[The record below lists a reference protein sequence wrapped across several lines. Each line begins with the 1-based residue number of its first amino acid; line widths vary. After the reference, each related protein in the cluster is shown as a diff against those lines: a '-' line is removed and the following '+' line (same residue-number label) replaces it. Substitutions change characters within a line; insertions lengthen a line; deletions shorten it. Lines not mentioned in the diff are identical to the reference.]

1 MNIIELNNQV
11 ENFVNKYEL
20 SNEVFA
26 LKKEHAIQKSE
37 EWQRVLDSF
46 KEAGRTL
53 RIGIIGRV
61 KAGKSSM
68 LNALLFNGND
78 ILPKAATPMTAALT
92 IMEYSETIRAEVD
105 FFSEADI
112 QEIKQKHDAYHEL
125 FEKKLKEVEEELTQ
139 KEKGKRN
146 RDLELNEV
154 QSENK
159 SFKERFMNNKTNNE
173 KDIKEKAL
181 KRVEREMKND
191 PTFASYDQYQRIK
204 ATNKSLKD
212 LENFLV
218 IEANSIEALM
228 NGELN
233 QFVGSSG
240 EFMPFTKSVKLYIPE
255 PGLQGLQIIDTPG
268 INDPVTSRGERTE
281 QLLQD
286 CDVVLL
292 VSPAGQF
299 LSSEDTD
306 LIHRVTT
313 KEGTQQAYIIASQID
328 TQLFGSEKKDFTNP
342 IDVLKN
348 LSKNNLTNHAHSVL
362 KAQLAQ
368 YSSMKTVMDKLTK
381 HQVICLSSVAFSLLK
396 RFNEEQNWDDNLKTV
411 WSNLKLHFPDT
422 FNQPELAKN
431 ALKKLANIEKLH
443 QVIQEV
449 QENKDKILAEKKIN
463 FEKDKQK
470 ALFDYIDGLTSR
482 INEQINYIENSDIS
496 ELQKQSKHLNNQKE
510 KLKYKLDDAYDDLIL
525 DIKINLDKQLKEQLK
540 NEMQKYNSTSE
551 NSQSEEQETTRVLV
565 NKRWAIMKWLGFK
578 DEYETHYENITVVQT
593 APIYRAIQDIR
604 NNLEDKLLD
613 ISNSYLKKF
622 KNKIYTIICS
632 SLEEVMKDEEL
643 DIQLIVRAGK
653 NVLAQFPEPQFKLA
667 DDIPSYLRKS
677 GKLTKYEAE
686 SYINSANEYVMNLNQ
701 IIRTEINHYIENL
714 MNNLRQIS
722 LSNLLTGQLEKDLNQ
737 LLNDIENKQSSLYR
751 YQSMKNELQVLKQG

>member
-26 LKKEHAIQKSE
+26 LKKEYTIQKSE

-46 KEAGRTL
+46 KEEGRTL

-105 FFSEADI
+105 FFSETDI

-125 FEKKLKEVEEELTQ
+125 FEKKLKEMEEELTQ

-146 RDLELNEV
+146 RDELNEA

-159 SFKERFMNNKTNNE
+159 LFKEIFTNNKKENE

-212 LENFLV
+212 LENFRI

-342 IDVLKN
+342 IDVLEN

-482 INEQINYIENSDIS
+482 INEQINYIENSDIN

-510 KLKYKLDDAYDDLIL
+510 KLKSKLDDAYDDLIL

-551 NSQSEEQETTRVLV
+551 NSQSEESFSQTKLVEKAPWWKFWASDRYETTYHVKL
-565 NKRWAIMKWLGFK
+565 K
-578 DEYETHYENITVVQT
+578 VQT
-593 APIYRAIQDIR
+593 TPIYRAIQNIR
-604 NNLEDKLLD
+604 DDLEDKLLD
-613 ISNSYLKKF
+613 ISNSHLKKF
-622 KNKIYTIICS
+622 KNKIYTIIYS
-632 SLEEVMKDEEL
+632 VLEEIMEDEEL
-643 DIQLIVRAGK
+643 DIQLIARTGK
-653 NVLAQFPEPQFKLA
+653 NVLAQFPEPQFKLV
-667 DDIPSYLRKS
+667 DDIPSNLKCS
-677 GKLTKYEAE
+677 TVLEKYEAE
-686 SYINSANEYVMNLNQ
+686 RYISSANEYVMNLNQ